1 MPPPPCDR
9 HKSLEMVP
17 LGQTLSQLHFLRRG
31 ISTAYDSDRLD
42 ARLRM
47 YGIELISP
55 HRHNRQKQ
63 NTR

>member
-17 LGQTLSQLHFLRRG
+17 LGRTLSQLDFLRRG
-31 ISTAYDSDRLD
+31 IFDRLRFRQIGRPAQD
-42 ARLRM
+42 VR
-47 YGIELISP
+47 
-55 HRHNRQKQ
+55 HRTDLPAPPQPQKQ